1 MVDGRSF
8 VNLLRSEQDKT
19 REERPLVWH
28 FPNNW
33 GPKGPGIGP
42 SSAIRLGDW
51 KLIYYHDSQRYEL
64 FNLAEDLGEQ
74 TNLADQQADVRDRL
88 AAELA
93 EYLNSVEA
101 QIPIMRATGEAVP
114 YPDAQN
120 QPSGDR

>member
-1 MVDGRSF
+1 M
-8 VNLLRSEQDKT
+8 
-19 REERPLVWH
+19 WH